1 MKLVL
6 NAILVLITFFACYI
20 EDIYLFVL
28 PPQTTRVVPFT
39 FRSQRYFDFDQEK
52 ALGGRREIALS
63 QYVPLYTYVPHK
75 VEETNKEMDALTERV
90 LTLRG
95 RKSSRKQDLLD
106 YLDTEYGLPFE
117 PAVAAKLLGY
127 RDLKNLLAGILTIE
141 ESILQGKIVEDP
153 EPLKGKKTIEVL
165 YPEPAG
171 IVVHPAG
178 EVITLDEARLRL
190 REKVNQ
196 LFWQV
201 DKEVLDPVLQISLL
215 TLLPNLKYDHK
226 ENDRRIEDIIGRY
239 PSNVVPYK
247 PGDILVPFRKVL
259 GEEDVLLLAAYQDQ
273 GKKDLYGKAVWILIA
288 AVFMVVLYNLVLS
301 KILWA
306 EWRKKP
312 PSLLLLSLLVITIFL
327 CKACLLFTAFPI
339 YMVPFAVL
347 PLLAILLHN
356 ERISATWTTVIGAMM
371 VSLFLGRTF
380 DVLLFFA
387 FGGVAAVLASFKI
400 RKRVDIFFPS
410 AVVGIINAVILM
422 AFSMDWDTVAVL
434 SGEFQKPD
442 ISSMTE
448 IFGKSLLENMGLAF
462 MGGLAAGPVALLL
475 LPLLEVSWHTA
486 STFRLNK
493 YADLQHP
500 LMKDLL
506 TQIPATYQH
515 TMTVAYLARAAG
527 QAIGADTSLLSIGAY
542 YHDIGKM
549 EDPKLFV
556 ENQSRGLNP
565 HDDLDPRESAKL
577 IINHVQYGERIGREM
592 GLPRVIL
599 DLIRQHHGTQ
609 LVEYFYGKAV
619 KASGRDE
626 VRKEDFRYP
635 GPKPQSVEA
644 AILMIVD
651 AVEAASRSLQRPT
664 RSKITNLIRVLVLKR
679 VADGQFDECNL
690 STRYL
695 AKIVQALQDS
705 LEASLHPRVAYPWQ
719 EKEKKGHKRLPAKRG
734 A

>member
-6 NAILVLITFFACYI
+6 NVILVLITFFACYI
-20 EDIYLFVL
+20 EDIYLLVL
-28 PPQTTRVVPFT
+28 PPQTKKVVPFT
-39 FRSQRYFDFDQEK
+39 FRSQRYFNFDQEK

-63 QYVPLYTYVPHK
+63 QYVPLYTHVPYR
-75 VEETNKEMDALTERV
+75 VEEANKVMEALTEKV
-90 LTLRG
+90 VTLNDRE
-95 RKSSRKQDLLD
+95 SSREQDLLD
-106 YLDTEYGLPFE
+106 YLHMEYGLLFE
-117 PAVAAKLLGY
+117 PEVAAKLLSY
-127 RDLKNLLAGILTIE
+127 QDLENLVAGILTIE
-141 ESILQGKIVEDP
+141 ESILQNRIVEDP

-165 YPEPAG
+165 YPKPAG

-178 EVITLDEARLRL
+178 EVITLDEARLTL
-190 REKVNQ
+190 HEKVNQ

-215 TLLPNLKYDHK
+215 TLQPNLKYDHK
-226 ENDRRIEDIIGRY
+226 ENDRRIENIIRRY
-239 PSNVVPYK
+239 PSNVIPYK

-259 GEEDVLLLAAYQDQ
+259 GEEDVLLLAAYQDE
-273 GKKDLYGKAVWILIA
+273 GKKELYGKAIWMLIA
-288 AVFMVVLYNLVLS
+288 AVFMVVLYNLFLS

-312 PSLLLLSLLVITIFL
+312 PSLLLLSLLIITVFL
-327 CKACLLFTAFPI
+327 CKACLLFTTFPI

-347 PLLAILLHN
+347 PLLIILLHN

-371 VSLFLGRTF
+371 ISLFLDHTL

-400 RKRVDIFFPS
+400 RKRIDILFPS
-410 AVVGIINAVILM
+410 AVVGIINSVILM
-422 AFSMDWDTVAVL
+422 AFSMNWETVAVL
-434 SGEFQKPD
+434 SGELQKTE
-442 ISSMTE
+442 ISSVTG
-448 IFGKSLLENMGLAF
+448 IFSTSLLENMGWAF

-506 TQIPATYQH
+506 TKVPATYQH
-515 TMTVAYLARAAG
+515 TMTVAYFARAAG
-527 QAIGADTSLLSIGAY
+527 EAIGADTSLLTIGAY

-549 EDPKLFV
+549 GDPKLFV
-556 ENQSRGLNP
+556 ENQSRGKNP
-565 HDDLDPRESAKL
+565 HDHLDPRESAKL
-577 IINHVQYGERIGREM
+577 IINHVQYGEKIGREM
-592 GLPRVIL
+592 GLPQVIL

-609 LVEYFYGKAV
+609 LVEYFYNKAV
-619 KASGRDE
+619 RASGRGE
-626 VRKEDFRYP
+626 LRKQDFRYP

-664 RSKITNLIRVLVLKR
+664 RSKIAKLIRLLVLKR
-679 VADGQFDECNL
+679 VADGQFDECNV

-695 AKIVQALQDS
+695 AKIVQTLEDS
-705 LEASLHPRVAYPWQ
+705 MEASLHPRLAYPWQ
-719 EKEKKGHKRLPAKRG
+719 EKEKEGELRVKKKD
-734 A
+734 

>member
-6 NAILVLITFFACYI
+6 NAILVLITFFACHI

-28 PPQTTRVVPFT
+28 PPQTTKVVPFT
-39 FRSQRYFDFDQEK
+39 FRSQRYFNFDQEK
-52 ALGGRREIALS
+52 ALGGKREIALS
-63 QYVPLYTYVPHK
+63 QYVPLYTYVPDR
-75 VEETNKEMDALTERV
+75 VGEANKEMEALTKRV
-90 LTLRG
+90 FAFKG
-95 RKSSRKQDLLD
+95 RKSSAKRGLSD
-106 YLDTEYGLPFE
+106 YLNIEYGLLLA
-117 PAVAAKLLGY
+117 PAVAAKVLGY
-127 RDLKNLLAGILTIE
+127 QNLENLLSGILTIE

-171 IVVHPAG
+171 IVAHPAG
-178 EVITLDEARLRL
+178 DVITLDEARLRL

-201 DKEVLDPVLQISLL
+201 DKEVLDPVLQISLS
-215 TLLPNLKYDHK
+215 TLLPNLQYDDK
-226 ENDRRIEDIIGRY
+226 ENDRRIENIIRRY
-239 PSNVVPYK
+239 PSNVIAYK
-247 PGDILVPFRKVL
+247 PGDILVPFRKIL
-259 GEEDVLLLAAYQDQ
+259 GEEDALLLAAYQDE
-273 GKKDLYGKAVWILIA
+273 GKKGLYGRAIWMLIA
-288 AVFMVVLYNLVLS
+288 TAFIVVLYNLVLS

-306 EWRKKP
+306 EWRKKS
-312 PSLLLLSLLVITIFL
+312 PSMLLLSLLIITIFL
-327 CKACLLFTAFPI
+327 CKACLLFTALPI

-347 PLLAILLHN
+347 PLLIILLHN

-371 VSLFLGRTF
+371 VSLFWDRTF

-387 FGGVAAVLASFKI
+387 FGGVAAVLASYKI
-400 RKRVDIFFPS
+400 RKRIDILFPS

-422 AFSMDWDTVAVL
+422 AFSMDWDTVASI
-434 SGEFQKPD
+434 SGEFQKTD

-448 IFGKSLLENMGLAF
+448 IFGKGMLENMGWAF

-486 STFRLNK
+486 STFRVNK

-506 TQIPATYQH
+506 TKIPATYQH

-527 QAIGADTSLLSIGAY
+527 QAIGADTSLLTIGAY

-549 EDPKLFV
+549 EDPRLFV
-556 ENQSRGLNP
+556 ENQSQGKNP
-565 HDDLDPRESAKL
+565 HDDLDPLESARL
-577 IINHVQYGERIGREM
+577 IINHVQYGELIGRET
-592 GLPRVIL
+592 GLPKVIL

-609 LVEYFYGKAV
+609 LVEYFYNKAV
-619 KASGRDE
+619 RASGRDE

-635 GPKPQSVEA
+635 GPKPQTIEA

-651 AVEAASRSLQRPT
+651 AVEAASRSLDRPT
-664 RSKITNLIRVLVLKR
+664 RPKIAKLIRLLVLKR
-679 VADGQFDECNL
+679 VADGQLDECNL

-695 AKIVQALQDS
+695 AKIVQALEDS
-705 LEASLHPRVAYPWQ
+705 LEASLHPRVPYPWQ
-719 EKEKKGHKRLPAKRG
+719 EKEKKRLDQKS
-734 A
+734 